1 MPELP
6 DVETFRRYVDATS
19 LHQRIESVDIDAP
32 RMLRGISGAK
42 FRAGL
47 EGKSFESTLR
57 HGKYLFI
64 MLSSELWLLLHF
76 GLTGQLKY
84 FKDKA
89 KAPSHMR
96 MLLRFKNGCHF
107 ACLSQ
112 RRLGQIRLLDEPRH
126 FIGQQHLG
134 PDALAPG
141 IQLPRFKEM
150 FRARRGSVKSALMDQ
165 HFLAGIG
172 NIYSDEILFRA
183 RLHPRSKANGLD
195 GRGLTALHRAVRHV
209 LRVAI
214 ERQADPARM
223 PQSWMLPHRDGDGE
237 CPRCGNEFATTTVAG
252 RTAYFCPRCQI
263 YTP

>member
-1 MPELP
+1 
-6 DVETFRRYVDATS
+6 
-19 LHQRIESVDIDAP
+19 
-32 RMLRGISGAK
+32 MLRGISGAK

-107 ACLSQ
+107 ACLAQ

-126 FIGQQHLG
+126 FIVQQHLG

-183 RLHPRSKANGLD
+183 RLHAGAD
-195 GRGLTALHRAVRHV
+195 GASPGRPSRA
-209 LRVAI
+209 
-214 ERQADPARM
+214 
-223 PQSWMLPHRDGDGE
+223 SGGD
-237 CPRCGNEFATTTVAG
+237 
-252 RTAYFCPRCQI
+252 RTPSGSSAHASIMDAPSQGWGW
-263 YTP
+263 